1 MDYDLPEE
9 LLLSADGPVR
19 TITFNRPEH
28 LNAIVPHMHGALLRL
43 WSGLADDPDARAVVL
58 TGAGRAFSAGGDMDT
73 LRFQATHHEAR
84 HAIMRQAGELL
95 RSLLACPL
103 PVVAAVNGPAVG
115 LGCTIATACDLV
127 FLADDAF
134 LADPH
139 VPVGLVAGDGTAVT
153 WPGLVGLLRTKEYLL
168 TGDRIPP
175 EVALRVGLVNHV
187 VPRGE
192 VVATAMAAAH
202 RLAAA
207 PPFAVQQTK
216 LALNRHLSGPLRSLL
231 TASLAAQSESFV
243 TPELQRT
250 IDEFAA
256 KGSSRS

>member
-9 LLLSADGPVR
+9 LLLTADGPVR
-19 TITFNRPEH
+19 TITFNRPEQ
-28 LNAIVPHMHGALLRL
+28 LNAIVPHMHAALLRL

-73 LRFQATHHEAR
+73 LQFQATHHDAR

-95 RSLLACPL
+95 RSLLQCPL

-115 LGCTIATACDLV
+115 LGCTIATACDVV

-134 LADPH
+134 LSDPH
-139 VPVGLVAGDGTAVT
+139 VPVGLVAGDGTAAT
-153 WPGLVGLLRTKEYLL
+153 WPVLVGMHRAKEYLL

-175 EVALRVGLVNHV
+175 DVAQQMGLVNHV

-192 VVATAMAAAH
+192 VLPRAQALAQ

-216 LALNRHLSGPLRSLL
+216 LALNRHLAGPLRFLL
-231 TASLAAQSESFV
+231 TASLAAQSESFL
-243 TPELQRT
+243 TPELQQT
-250 IDEFAA
+250 IDDFTA
-256 KGSSRS
+256 RSGRS